1 MIMERKIRKAI
12 NFDLDT
18 VQMRA
23 MSLYPNGYGLL
34 KKSFEKVGF
43 THRQG
48 SGYIS
53 NDRLDSLRVIK
64 IIDQIVQENP
74 WLTECVKKI
83 DVTDIGRQHDLTA
96 VVKTL
101 ATQQSEQAEQ
111 GNSNHSET
119 SSSSSIQSRKP
130 LTEEERIERAMEV
143 SAKKIDEE
151 YGEYVAHQNEQAR
164 QETQAGQTRPA
175 ERQQEQRG
183 AADKQKKPNPGKGR
197 GK

>member
-1 MIMERKIRKAI
+1 MERRIRKAI

-18 VQMRA
+18 EQMRA

-34 KKSFEKVGF
+34 KKSFEKHDF

-53 NDRLDSLRVIK
+53 NAKLDS
-64 IIDQIVQENP
+64 DQVNDIMAAVVKEQP

-83 DVTDIGRQHDLTA
+83 DVTDIGKQHDLTA
-96 VVKTL
+96 VVKSL
-101 ATQQSEQAEQ
+101 AAQQSEQLDQNGA
-111 GNSNHSET
+111 GV
-119 SSSSSIQSRKP
+119 QSKKS
-130 LTEEERIERAMEV
+130 LTEEERIARAMEV

-151 YGEYVAHQNEQAR
+151 YGEYVARQNEQVR
-164 QETQAGQTRPA
+164 QEPQSRQVRPT

-183 AADKQKKPNPGKGR
+183 AAGKQKKPNPGKGR

>member
-1 MIMERKIRKAI
+1 MERRIRKAI

-18 VQMRA
+18 EQMRA
-23 MSLYPNGYGLL
+23 MFLYPNGYGLL
-34 KKSFEKVGF
+34 KKSFEKHDF

-53 NDRLDSLRVIK
+53 NAKLDS
-64 IIDQIVQENP
+64 DQVNDIMAAVVKEQP

-83 DVTDIGRQHDLTA
+83 DVTDIGKQHDLTA
-96 VVKTL
+96 VVKSL
-101 ATQQSEQAEQ
+101 AAQQSEQLDQ
-111 GNSNHSET
+111 RSGNLSEKQNGAGV
-119 SSSSSIQSRKP
+119 QSKKS
-130 LTEEERIERAMEV
+130 LTEEERIARAMEV

-151 YGEYVAHQNEQAR
+151 YGEYVARQNEQVR
-164 QETQAGQTRPA
+164 QEPQSGQVRPT

-183 AADKQKKPNPGKGR
+183 AAGKQKKPNPGKGR